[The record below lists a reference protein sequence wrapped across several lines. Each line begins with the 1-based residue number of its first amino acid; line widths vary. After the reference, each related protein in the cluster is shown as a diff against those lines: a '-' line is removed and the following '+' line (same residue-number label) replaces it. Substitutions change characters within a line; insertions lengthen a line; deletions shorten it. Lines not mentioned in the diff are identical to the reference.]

1 MVPRAPTVAGR
12 NKRKEK
18 PMTTHPETVNADAA
32 TGVAAGV
39 PFVAVPPS
47 EGARASAP
55 VVLAWH
61 LLDPPR
67 TERALAAALP
77 LRGLDAWRVYLG
89 LPLSGSRLPA
99 GGPDE
104 LMRLGYEDAVMN
116 IHAPV
121 AYGAAEELAPAFAE
135 LRERLLLGDG
145 PVGVMGGSSGAAV
158 AQLVLAESDLDV
170 RAAVLVSPVVRLRGA
185 VGAMERRFGVT
196 YPWSEESNAIADR
209 LDFVARAPE
218 IARRNDPAVL
228 LVVGDEDDPEFHED
242 AAELQAAL
250 ARAGGGEDRARVVTV
265 PGMPHALAEEPGVD
279 PAPQTP
285 HAAAVDRLAVDWLD
299 RHLAREG

>member
-1 MVPRAPTVAGR
+1 VVAARTVAEQ
-12 NKRKEK
+12 NKRKGEA
-18 PMTTHPETVNADAA
+18 MTTQPETTNADA
-32 TGVAAGV
+32 TIGVAAGV

-47 EGARASAP
+47 EGARTSAP

-61 LLDPPR
+61 LLDPPS

-99 GGPDE
+99 GGVDE

-116 IHAPV
+116 IHEPV
-121 AYGAAEELAPAFAE
+121 AYGAAEELPPAFAE
-135 LRERLLLGDG
+135 LRERLGLGDG

-158 AQLVLAESDLDV
+158 AQLVLAESDMDV

-185 VGAMERRFGVT
+185 VSAMERRFGVT
-196 YPWSEESNAIADR
+196 YAWSDESNAVADR

-218 IARRNDPAVL
+218 IARRDDPAVL
-228 LVVGDEDDPEFHED
+228 LVVGEEDDPEFHED

-250 ARAGGGEDRARVVTV
+250 AGAGGGEDRARVVTV

-285 HAAAVDRLAVDWLD
+285 HVAVVDRLAVDWFG
-299 RHLAREG
+299 RHLTAAG